1 MGKKSLK
8 EAYIA
13 RVLAP
18 VEDADAQEEISLE
31 LSVHI
36 DERIEFYKEIGY
48 DDETAEKKAIED
60 MGDPEPVG
68 ASLSRLHP
76 KGRVITA
83 VLAVLPLFLIVLPIH
98 WTAILWVGD
107 MGISFFEFML
117 ILYIVGVSLLGER
130 RQNRLLCAL
139 SVLAFCLAYGV
150 YIFALFSSHPT
161 AVYSPMVLD
170 FFCILTGDSACMD
183 TYPVVEGVT
192 VAPWLTAASC
202 VLYFLLFVLLVSALV
217 SVCKL
222 QASAYSR
229 MDQKVSKAI
238 RIAQKSVLFGMAVFV
253 FGITP
258 IFNPSGN
265 PVKLPVD
272 AEPEDFNTIVIAQSD
287 TPCAW
292 EDIPV
297 EDLFIFE
304 VNYDWDDY
312 LHSWETVDLDASD
325 GYLGGAPTEELP
337 VEVTMDFVTM
347 HCGSKL
353 QYVVQVSTLHFNS
366 TKAYTYVGFVQR
378 DNLSYAAYELPSYLT
393 IAPADWQKTENV
405 GTVQAAM
412 NNYDCVEVIVTDAQ
426 A

>member
-1 MGKKSLK
+1 MREKMKVQDYINRVVMPISD
-8 EAYIA
+8 EAVKNETA
-13 RVLAP
+13 R
-18 VEDADAQEEISLE
+18 EIRAHLE
-31 LSVHI
+31 
-36 DERIEFYKEIGY
+36 ERIEFYKEIGY

-353 QYVVQVSTLHFNS
+353 QYAVQVSTLHFNS